1 MIACHVSALPQV
13 AALAFAFEWSS
24 LALPLIW
31 FGVIVLTL
39 IVESQTADLVAI
51 WFAPSAFVSLILSF
65 FNVQFWVQFGIF
77 IGLTVVGLILSFTL
91 IRPMMK
97 KRIKIEKTN
106 VDAMAGKLALVEE
119 DVNNEDLASEDE
131 TVRNTA
137 LDYVKKDL
145 KAVLDNVNA
154 IKAKVEIV
162 NAKTELLKNVYD
174 AFVKDGAVS
183 AAYLADMKAKVE
195 ESAAMKVEADAALA
209 TANETLE
216 AAKTLAA
223 KASVKVED
231 VETPVVDTPTAPTE
245 TVTQGYNKY
254 FVDDGSLVAVTYG
267 GKNGVDADPYR
278 TFLLN
283 YNYYAVIVVYNG
295 TTYEIQPY
303 DYAVINY

>member
-39 IVESQTADLVAI
+39 VVESQTADLVAI

-119 DVNNEDLASEDE
+119 DVNNAIPTGVAKINGQLW
-131 TVRNTA
+131 TA
-137 LDYVKKDL
+137 RMDDPAFTATKGDW
-145 KAVLDNVNA
+145 
-154 IKAKVEIV
+154 VEIV
-162 NAKTELLKNVYD
+162 R
-174 AFVKDGAVS
+174 
-183 AAYLADMKAKVE
+183 VE
-195 ESAAMKVEADAALA
+195 
-209 TANETLE
+209 
-216 AAKTLAA
+216 
-223 KASVKVED
+223 
-231 VETPVVDTPTAPTE
+231 
-245 TVTQGYNKY
+245 
-254 FVDDGSLVAVTYG
+254 GSKLICRP
-267 GKNGVDADPYR
+267 KS
-278 TFLLN
+278 
-283 YNYYAVIVVYNG
+283 
-295 TTYEIQPY
+295 
-303 DYAVINY
+303 